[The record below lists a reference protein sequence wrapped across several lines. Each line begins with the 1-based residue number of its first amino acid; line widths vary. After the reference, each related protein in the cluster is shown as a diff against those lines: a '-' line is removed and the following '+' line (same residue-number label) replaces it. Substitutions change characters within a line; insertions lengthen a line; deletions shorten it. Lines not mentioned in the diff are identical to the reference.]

1 MIRQNLRFQLY
12 FKKLRAILRGGS
24 RPFGPGRRFNPGH
37 RFSFLPIFSCC
48 LLLLGGCASG
58 SFPSPG
64 QTAAST
70 SSDSSALLRTGF
82 YFDTVIAISLYDRKD
97 PAILDACMQK
107 CAHYE
112 DLLSA
117 QKKNSDVWNINHSAP
132 QAVKVSPET
141 LALAKTALHYAKLSE
156 GAFDPTIG
164 RLSDLW
170 NFTGDPPGPVPDPKQ
185 LKELASHVGFEKL
198 KIDEDAST
206 IALTDKEAA
215 LDLGGIAK
223 GFIADE
229 LKTYLLAQGVHSA
242 IINLGGNVL
251 LVGGKTISASSSANA
266 SSAAGSSF
274 PNRPSASVSAGASS
288 ATLSDFAVGIQE
300 PFGATGDFAA
310 VVEAQDKSI
319 VSSGTYERY
328 FKNGDK
334 LYHHLLNP
342 KTGYPVQNGLSGVT
356 IVSDRSVDGDA
367 LSTTCFIL
375 GEKKGLQLIN
385 SLPDTEVMFIH
396 TDGSLS
402 YSKNFPRAHS

>member
-1 MIRQNLRFQLY
+1 MIRQTLKFQLY
-12 FKKLRAILRGGS
+12 FKKLRVFLRRCS
-24 RPFGPGRRFNPGH
+24 RRFGPGRRFNPGH
-37 RFSFLPIFSCC
+37 RIAFLPIFSCC

-70 SSDSSALLRTGF
+70 SSDASALLRTGF

-141 LALAKTALHYAKLSE
+141 LTLAKTALHYAKLSE

-170 NFTGDPPGPVPDPKQ
+170 NFTGDPPGPVPGPKQ

-229 LKTYLLAQGVHSA
+229 LKSYLLAQGVHSA

-251 LVGGKTISASSSANA
+251 LVGGKTTSST
-266 SSAAGSSF
+266 F
-274 PNRPSASVSAGASS
+274 
-288 ATLSDFAVGIQE
+288 SDFAVGIQE

-375 GEKKGLQLIN
+375 GEKKGMQLVN

>member
-1 MIRQNLRFQLY
+1 MIRQTLKFQLY
-12 FKKLRAILRGGS
+12 FKKLRVFLRRCS
-24 RPFGPGRRFNPGH
+24 RRFGPGRRFNPGH
-37 RFSFLPIFSCC
+37 RIAFLPIFSCC

-70 SSDSSALLRTGF
+70 SSDASALLRTGF

-185 LKELASHVGFEKL
+185 LQELASHVGFEKL

-251 LVGGKTISASSSANA
+251 LVGGKTTSST
-266 SSAAGSSF
+266 F
-274 PNRPSASVSAGASS
+274 
-288 ATLSDFAVGIQE
+288 SDFAVGIQE

-328 FKNGDK
+328 FKSDGK

-385 SLPDTEVMFIH
+385 TLPDTEVMFIH

>member
-1 MIRQNLRFQLY
+1 MIRQTLKFQLY
-12 FKKLRAILRGGS
+12 FKKLRVFLRRCS
-24 RPFGPGRRFNPGH
+24 RRFGPGRRFNPGH
-37 RFSFLPIFSCC
+37 RIAFLPIFSCC

-70 SSDSSALLRTGF
+70 SSDASALLRTGF

-164 RLSDLW
+164 RHSDLW

-185 LKELASHVGFEKL
+185 LQELASHVGFEKL

-251 LVGGKTISASSSANA
+251 LVGGKTTSS
-266 SSAAGSSF
+266 
-274 PNRPSASVSAGASS
+274 
-288 ATLSDFAVGIQE
+288 TLSDFAVGIQE

-328 FKNGDK
+328 FKSDGK

-385 SLPDTEVMFIH
+385 TLPDTEVMFIH

>member
-37 RFSFLPIFSCC
+37 RIAFLPIFSCC

-70 SSDSSALLRTGF
+70 SSDASALLRTGF

-117 QKKNSDVWNINHSAP
+117 QKKNSDVWHINHSAP

-170 NFTGDPPGPVPDPKQ
+170 NFTGDPPGPVPGPKQ

-198 KIDEDAST
+198 KVDEDAST

-251 LVGGKTISASSSANA
+251 LVGGKTTSST
-266 SSAAGSSF
+266 F
-274 PNRPSASVSAGASS
+274 
-288 ATLSDFAVGIQE
+288 SDFAVGIQE

-328 FKNGDK
+328 FKSDGK

-356 IVSDRSVDGDA
+356 IVSDRSADGDA

-385 SLPDTEVMFIH
+385 TLPDTEVMFIH

-402 YSKNFPRAHS
+402 YSKNFPGAHS

>member
-1 MIRQNLRFQLY
+1 MIRQTLKFQLY
-12 FKKLRAILRGGS
+12 FKKLRVFLRRCS
-24 RPFGPGRRFNPGH
+24 RRFGPGRRFNPGH
-37 RFSFLPIFSCC
+37 RIAFLPIFSCC

-70 SSDSSALLRTGF
+70 SSDASALLRTGF

-141 LALAKTALHYAKLSE
+141 LALAKTALHYARLSE

-170 NFTGDPPGPVPDPKQ
+170 NFTGDPPGPVPGPKQ

-198 KIDEDAST
+198 KVDEDAST

-251 LVGGKTISASSSANA
+251 LVGGKTTSST
-266 SSAAGSSF
+266 F
-274 PNRPSASVSAGASS
+274 
-288 ATLSDFAVGIQE
+288 SDFAVGIQE

-328 FKNGDK
+328 FKSDGK

-385 SLPDTEVMFIH
+385 TLPDTEVMFIH

>member
-1 MIRQNLRFQLY
+1 MIRQNSKFQLY
-12 FKKLRAILRGGS
+12 FKKLRVFLRKCS
-24 RPFGPGRRFNPGH
+24 RRFVFGRRFA
-37 RFSFLPIFSCC
+37 FLPIFSCC

-141 LALAKTALHYAKLSE
+141 LSLAKIALHYARLSV
-156 GAFDPTIG
+156 GAVASNNG

-185 LKELASHVGFEKL
+185 LKALASHVGFEKL
-198 KIDEDAST
+198 KMDEDAST

-251 LVGGKTISASSSANA
+251 LVGGKTPSS
-266 SSAAGSSF
+266 
-274 PNRPSASVSAGASS
+274 
-288 ATLSDFAVGIQE
+288 TLSDFAVGIQE

-328 FKNGDK
+328 FKSGDK

-375 GEKKGLQLIN
+375 GEKKGLQLVN

>member
-12 FKKLRAILRGGS
+12 FKKLRAILRRGS
-24 RPFGPGRRFNPGH
+24 RPLFSPRH
-37 RFSFLPIFSCC
+37 RFAFLPIFFCC

-58 SFPSPG
+58 SFPSSS
-64 QTAAST
+64 QNAA
-70 SSDSSALLRTGF
+70 SALLRTGF

-107 CAHYE
+107 CSHYE

-141 LALAKTALHYAKLSE
+141 LSLAKIALHYARLSE

-185 LKELASHVGFEKL
+185 LKALASHVGFEKL
-198 KIDEDAST
+198 KVDEDAST

-251 LVGGKTISASSSANA
+251 LVGGKTTSS
-266 SSAAGSSF
+266 
-274 PNRPSASVSAGASS
+274 
-288 ATLSDFAVGIQE
+288 TLSDFAVGIQE

-328 FKNGDK
+328 FKSDGK

-385 SLPDTEVMFIH
+385 TLPDTEVMFIH

>member
-1 MIRQNLRFQLY
+1 MIRQNSKFQLY
-12 FKKLRAILRGGS
+12 FKKLRVFLRKCS
-24 RPFGPGRRFNPGH
+24 RRFVFGRRFA
-37 RFSFLPIFSCC
+37 FLPIFSCC

-141 LALAKTALHYAKLSE
+141 LSLAKIALHYARLSE
-156 GAFDPTIG
+156 GAFYPTIG

-185 LKELASHVGFEKL
+185 LKALASHVGFEKL
-198 KIDEDAST
+198 KMDEDAST

-251 LVGGKTISASSSANA
+251 LVGGKTPSS
-266 SSAAGSSF
+266 
-274 PNRPSASVSAGASS
+274 
-288 ATLSDFAVGIQE
+288 TLSDFAVGIQE

-328 FKNGDK
+328 FKSGDK

-375 GEKKGLQLIN
+375 GEKKGLQLVN

>member
-1 MIRQNLRFQLY
+1 
-12 FKKLRAILRGGS
+12 
-24 RPFGPGRRFNPGH
+24 
-37 RFSFLPIFSCC
+37 
-48 LLLLGGCASG
+48 
-58 SFPSPG
+58 
-64 QTAAST
+64 
-70 SSDSSALLRTGF
+70 
-82 YFDTVIAISLYDRKD
+82 
-97 PAILDACMQK
+97 MQK

-185 LKELASHVGFEKL
+185 LKALASHVGFEKL
-198 KIDEDAST
+198 KVDEDAST

-251 LVGGKTISASSSANA
+251 LVGGKTTSST
-266 SSAAGSSF
+266 F
-274 PNRPSASVSAGASS
+274 
-288 ATLSDFAVGIQE
+288 SDFAVGIQE

-328 FKNGDK
+328 FKSGDK

-342 KTGYPVQNGLSGVT
+342 QTGYPVQNGLSGVT

>member
-1 MIRQNLRFQLY
+1 MIRQTLKFQLY
-12 FKKLRAILRGGS
+12 FKKLRVFLRRCS
-24 RPFGPGRRFNPGH
+24 RRFGPGRRFNPGH
-37 RFSFLPIFSCC
+37 RIAFLPIFSCC

-70 SSDSSALLRTGF
+70 SSDASALLRTGF

-251 LVGGKTISASSSANA
+251 LVGGKTTSST
-266 SSAAGSSF
+266 F
-274 PNRPSASVSAGASS
+274 
-288 ATLSDFAVGIQE
+288 SDFAVGIQE

-402 YSKNFPRAHS
+402 YSRNFPRAHS

>member
-1 MIRQNLRFQLY
+1 MFSPR
-12 FKKLRAILRGGS
+12 
-24 RPFGPGRRFNPGH
+24 RRFA
-37 RFSFLPIFSCC
+37 FLPIFFCC

-58 SFPSPG
+58 SFPSSS
-64 QTAAST
+64 QNVASAAT
-70 SSDSSALLRTGF
+70 DSSALLRTGF

-141 LALAKTALHYAKLSE
+141 LSLAKTALHYARLSE

-170 NFTGDPPGPVPDPKQ
+170 NFTGDPPGPVPGPKQ

-198 KIDEDAST
+198 KVDEDAST

-251 LVGGKTISASSSANA
+251 LVGGKTTSST
-266 SSAAGSSF
+266 F
-274 PNRPSASVSAGASS
+274 
-288 ATLSDFAVGIQE
+288 SDFAVGIQE

-328 FKNGDK
+328 FKSGDK

-375 GEKKGLQLIN
+375 GEKKGMQLVN

-402 YSKNFPRAHS
+402 YSRNFPRAHS

>member
-12 FKKLRAILRGGS
+12 FKKLRAILRRGS
-24 RPFGPGRRFNPGH
+24 RPLFSPRRRFA
-37 RFSFLPIFSCC
+37 FLPIFFCC

-58 SFPSPG
+58 SFPSSS
-64 QTAAST
+64 QNVASAAT
-70 SSDSSALLRTGF
+70 DSSALLRTGF

-141 LALAKTALHYAKLSE
+141 LSLAKTALHYARLSE

-170 NFTGDPPGPVPDPKQ
+170 NFTGDPPGPVPGPKQ

-198 KIDEDAST
+198 KVDEDAST

-251 LVGGKTISASSSANA
+251 LVGGKTTSST
-266 SSAAGSSF
+266 F
-274 PNRPSASVSAGASS
+274 
-288 ATLSDFAVGIQE
+288 SDFAVGIQE

-328 FKNGDK
+328 FKSGDK

-375 GEKKGLQLIN
+375 GEKKGMQLVN

-402 YSKNFPRAHS
+402 YSRNFPRAHS

>member
-1 MIRQNLRFQLY
+1 MCR
-12 FKKLRAILRGGS
+12 GS
-24 RPFGPGRRFNPGH
+24 RPFGLGGRFNPGH
-37 RFSFLPIFSCC
+37 RFSFLPIFFCC
-48 LLLLGGCASG
+48 LLFLGGCASG
-58 SFPSPG
+58 SFPSSS
-64 QTAAST
+64 QNAASAAT
-70 SSDSSALLRTGF
+70 DSSALLRTGF

-185 LKELASHVGFEKL
+185 LKALASHVGFEKL
-198 KIDEDAST
+198 KVDEDAST

-251 LVGGKTISASSSANA
+251 LVGGKTTSST
-266 SSAAGSSF
+266 F
-274 PNRPSASVSAGASS
+274 
-288 ATLSDFAVGIQE
+288 SDFAVGIQE

-328 FKNGDK
+328 FKSGGK

-342 KTGYPVQNGLSGVT
+342 QTGYPVQNGLSGVT

-402 YSKNFPRAHS
+402 YSRNFPRAHS

>member
-1 MIRQNLRFQLY
+1 MIRQTLKFQLY
-12 FKKLRAILRGGS
+12 FKKLRVFLRRCS
-24 RPFGPGRRFNPGH
+24 RRFGPGRRFNPGH
-37 RFSFLPIFSCC
+37 RIAFLPIFSCC

-70 SSDSSALLRTGF
+70 SSDASALLRTGF

-198 KIDEDAST
+198 KVDEDAST

-251 LVGGKTISASSSANA
+251 LVGGKTTSST
-266 SSAAGSSF
+266 F
-274 PNRPSASVSAGASS
+274 
-288 ATLSDFAVGIQE
+288 SDFAVGIQE

-328 FKNGDK
+328 FKSDGK

-385 SLPDTEVMFIH
+385 TLPDTEVMFIH

>member
-1 MIRQNLRFQLY
+1 
-12 FKKLRAILRGGS
+12 
-24 RPFGPGRRFNPGH
+24 
-37 RFSFLPIFSCC
+37 
-48 LLLLGGCASG
+48 
-58 SFPSPG
+58 
-64 QTAAST
+64 
-70 SSDSSALLRTGF
+70 
-82 YFDTVIAISLYDRKD
+82 
-97 PAILDACMQK
+97 MQK

-117 QKKNSDVWNINHSAP
+117 QKKNSDVWHINHSAP

-251 LVGGKTISASSSANA
+251 LVGGKTTSAPSSATA

-274 PNRPSASVSAGASS
+274 SNRPSASVSAGASS
-288 ATLSDFAVGIQE
+288 AAFSDFAVGIQE
-300 PFGATGDFAA
+300 PFGATGDFTA

-328 FKNGDK
+328 FKSDGK
-334 LYHHLLNP
+334 LYHHLLDP
-342 KTGYPVQNGLSGVT
+342 QTGYPVHNGLSGVT

-367 LSTTCFIL
+367 LSTTCFVL
-375 GEKKGLQLIN
+375 GEKKGMQLIN
-385 SLPDTEVMFIH
+385 TLPDTEVMFIH

-402 YSKNFPRAHS
+402 YSKNFPGAHS

>member
-1 MIRQNLRFQLY
+1 MIRQTLKFQLY
-12 FKKLRAILRGGS
+12 FKKLRVFLRRCS
-24 RPFGPGRRFNPGH
+24 RRFGPGRRFNPGH
-37 RFSFLPIFSCC
+37 RIAFLPIFSCC

-70 SSDSSALLRTGF
+70 SSDASALLRTGF

-117 QKKNSDVWNINHSAP
+117 QKKNSDVWHINHSAP

-170 NFTGDPPGPVPDPKQ
+170 NFTGDPPGPVPGPKQ

-198 KIDEDAST
+198 KVDEDAST

-251 LVGGKTISASSSANA
+251 LVGGKTTSST
-266 SSAAGSSF
+266 F
-274 PNRPSASVSAGASS
+274 
-288 ATLSDFAVGIQE
+288 SDFAVGIQE

-328 FKNGDK
+328 FKSDGK

-385 SLPDTEVMFIH
+385 TLPDTEVMFIH

-402 YSKNFPRAHS
+402 YSKNFPGAHS

>member
-1 MIRQNLRFQLY
+1 MIRQTLKFQLY
-12 FKKLRAILRGGS
+12 FKKLRVFLRRCS
-24 RPFGPGRRFNPGH
+24 RRFGPGRRFNPGH
-37 RFSFLPIFSCC
+37 RIAFLPIFSCC

-70 SSDSSALLRTGF
+70 SSDASALLRTGF

-170 NFTGDPPGPVPDPKQ
+170 NFTGDPPGPVPGPKQ

-198 KIDEDAST
+198 KVDEDAST

-251 LVGGKTISASSSANA
+251 LVGGKTTSST
-266 SSAAGSSF
+266 F
-274 PNRPSASVSAGASS
+274 
-288 ATLSDFAVGIQE
+288 SDFAVGIQE

-328 FKNGDK
+328 FKSDGK

-356 IVSDRSVDGDA
+356 IVSDRSADGDA

-385 SLPDTEVMFIH
+385 TLPDTEVMFIH

-402 YSKNFPRAHS
+402 YSKNFPGAHS